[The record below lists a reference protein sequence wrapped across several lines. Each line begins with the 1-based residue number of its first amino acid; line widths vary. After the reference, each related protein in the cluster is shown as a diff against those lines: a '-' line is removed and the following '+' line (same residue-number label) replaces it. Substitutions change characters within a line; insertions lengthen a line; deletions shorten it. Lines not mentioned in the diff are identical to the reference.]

1 MSNNST
7 ISPINITSKNVY
19 GKCDSKCLYN
29 FEYNE
34 SNLTVKNNG
43 VNISMIC
50 DNNNVPPV
58 TYNGVKYSVS
68 QIMLFSPSLHLF
80 NGNNVDAELIVEH
93 IPELGGQNLF
103 VCVPIIKSVDSSIAS
118 TLLSQVITSIAAKAP
133 AENEITNLNL
143 TGFTLNKIV
152 PKNPFF
158 SYSGSYGNS
167 SGDFIVFGINYAIPL
182 NPTVLSSLSS
192 IIKPFKLSMTGN
204 NLFFNEKGPN
214 LVGSVGDGIYIS
226 CQPAGSSEEKIDIV
240 NNKNNVNSEFGISM
254 GNLFENST
262 AKIIIQ
268 ILIGCIL
275 FIIIFLIL
283 AFAFSKLTDTPINIP
298 SFTSFK

>member
-7 ISPINITSKNVY
+7 TSPINISSKNVY

-29 FEYNE
+29 FKYNE
-34 SNLTVKNNG
+34 SNLTVKNNN
-43 VNISMIC
+43 VNISMLC
-50 DNNNVPPV
+50 DNNNVPAV
-58 TYNGVKYSVS
+58 TYNGAKYSVS
-68 QIMLFSPSLHLF
+68 KIMLFSPSLHLF
-80 NGNNVDAELIVEH
+80 NGNNVDAELLVEH
-93 IPELGGQNLF
+93 IPESGGKNLF
-103 VCVPIIKSVDSSIAS
+103 VCVPIIKSNDSSTAS
-118 TLLSQVITSIAAKAP
+118 TLLSSVITSIAAKAP
-133 AENEITNLNL
+133 RANETTTLNL

-167 SGDFIVFGINYAIPL
+167 IADFIVFGISYAIPL
-182 NPTVLSSLSS
+182 NSTVLSSLSS
-192 IIKPFKLSMTGN
+192 IIKPFNLSMTGD

-214 LVGSVGDGIYIS
+214 LSNSSEDGIYIS
-226 CQPAGSSEEKIDIV
+226 CQPTGSSEEKIDIV

-262 AKIIIQ
+262 VKIIIQ
-268 ILIGCIL
+268 ILIGCVL

-283 AFAFSKLTDTPINIP
+283 AFAFSKLTNTPINIP
-298 SFTSFK
+298 ILTKS